1 MASSLTGVDGIS
13 TQSTTTPASSA
24 AQKPLDKDAFLKLL
38 VAQIQYQDPLQP
50 LQGTE
55 YVAQLSQ
62 FSMVEQA
69 IAQSSRLDDVN
80 AQLRGLG
87 NNEATALVG
96 KRVTV
101 RGKVMAFDGIKA
113 TTSAVSLTA
122 PAQSVT
128 ARIVDANG
136 KTVRTMELGAR
147 AAGTAT
153 ITWDGRTDAGQTAPA
168 GNYQLKID
176 AKAADGSTVEATQDV
191 GGIVKKVSF
200 DKGYAEL
207 LLDSGATAPISDLV
221 AVEQADAPAG
231 AK

>member
-13 TQSTTTPASSA
+13 TQSTTPASTA

-55 YVAQLSQ
+55 YVSQLSQ

-101 RGKVMAFDGIKA
+101 RGKVMAFDGLTA
-113 TTSAVSLTA
+113 TTSSVSLTA

-128 ARIVDANG
+128 ARIVDASG
-136 KTVRTMELGAR
+136 KTVRTIELGAR
-147 AAGTAT
+147 AAGAAT

-176 AKAADGSTVEATQDV
+176 AKAADGKAVEATQDV
-191 GGIVKKVSF
+191 SGIVKKVSF

-221 AVEQADAPAG
+221 AVEQADAPSG